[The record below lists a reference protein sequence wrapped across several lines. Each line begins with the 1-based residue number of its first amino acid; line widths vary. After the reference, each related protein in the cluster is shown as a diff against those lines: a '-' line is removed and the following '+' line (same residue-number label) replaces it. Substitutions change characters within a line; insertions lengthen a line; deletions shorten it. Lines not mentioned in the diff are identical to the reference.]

1 MRLGDH
7 DNDARFLL
15 LSVLGV
21 APLPPEGRMLL
32 DGKRRWR
39 DPPFSTRPFWRHEK
53 LIRSYPVDERFVAK
67 LLPIFAHARFE
78 LLERRMSWAQV
89 ESDGR
94 RGWVLFFFLMA
105 GEPPKPAGGTA
116 VAEAWTLGT
125 QRPSQGGGVTATI
138 GVRGIDE
145 EQLRAARFNAEELK
159 RLEHY
164 AMPRQVGEGFA
175 AEAGLAPRDVAYLK
189 P

>member
-1 MRLGDH
+1 MRRLLAGLALAFALGAQAGEAGH
-7 DNDARFLL
+7 TTRELEMRAEPRADAA
-15 LSVLGV
+15 V
-21 APLPPEGRMLL
+21 
-32 DGKRRWR
+32 
-39 DPPFSTRPFWRHEK
+39 
-53 LIRSYPVDERFVAK
+53 VAK
-67 LLPIFAHARFE
+67 LARGARFE